1 MLNWQ
6 PKPDY
11 YRKKMS
17 RSQHNL
23 LLINTPIRRQTYWS
37 PATLTKL
44 FALLICLFV
53 VSTTSAQ
60 ENFYTVKLQV
70 LEDKDH
76 SLTLEEIINNP
87 DAHPFREVLTP
98 GFAGGFTRSAH
109 WFKFELSPLQMIS
122 EQLFIKFQPNIPD
135 KVELYLPV
143 GNEDFKIF
151 QTGRLTPYN
160 LRSVPYRGLILP
172 VPNPQ
177 QTVTAY
183 LRMETTG
190 SSLLFVSVHTPAQ
203 FYVSNMHEDLFFG
216 LYIGLVLLAILVTLF
231 QASWLKEKIFFY
243 YLLYLF
249 SALALI
255 LSSEG
260 YVSALL
266 FKDSS
271 ALSGVITKIS
281 LMTSI
286 VATTLFFKSLLD
298 IDSAKAPKL
307 NLVSTAVI
315 GTAIIGAFVVFLGGY
330 IEVANLTMI
339 GLVLITIL
347 YVLRSTLI
355 TVVPIDFV
363 AQRWYRGLIF
373 IALTGL
379 LGSIL
384 IISGRLP
391 GYLHFYYLYHMTL
404 LCTFISFQLLMGW
417 RFVLMKTSELAAR
430 KQAEQL
436 ELALDTERKANDLK
450 TRFLS
455 MIHHELRT
463 PLSVIR
469 LALGMPLPSDK
480 VKSFAKEAVNNIDAI
495 IERCAYTE
503 RLEHGRFNPVL
514 ESVDLKA
521 LIQNLIPVTAQVE
534 LQCESTTFVVDSDA
548 ELLKVVFKNLLD
560 NALKYAS
567 PHKKVGILLYTRGTG
582 LSADHLVTFSNVV
595 ADPETIDVN
604 KIFERYVRMPGA
616 EKVSGSGVGLFIV
629 KGILKSLHADIECH
643 LNGNVIEFTICF

>member
-23 LLINTPIRRQTYWS
+23 LLINTSIRRQTYWS

-44 FALLICLFV
+44 FALLICLLV
-53 VSTTSAQ
+53 VSNTAAQ
-60 ENFYTVKLQV
+60 ENFNFVKLQV
-70 LEDKDH
+70 LEDKNH
-76 SLTLEEIINNP
+76 SITLEDIITNP
-87 DAHPFREVLTP
+87 DAHPFTEVLTP

-122 EQLFIKFQPNIPD
+122 EQLFIKFQPNILD
-135 KVELYLPV
+135 KIELYLPAENGDYRV
-143 GNEDFKIF
+143 YP
-151 QTGRLTPYN
+151 TGRLTPYN
-160 LRSVPYRGLILP
+160 QRIVPYRGIILP

-190 SSLLFVSVHTPAQ
+190 SSLLFVSTHTPAQ
-203 FYVSNMHEDLFFG
+203 FYISNMREDLFFG
-216 LYIGLVLLAILVTLF
+216 FYIGLVLLAILITLF
-231 QASWLKEKIFFY
+231 QAIWSEEKIFRY
-243 YLLYLF
+243 YLLYLI

-271 ALSGVITKIS
+271 ALGSVITKA
-281 LMTSI
+281 SI
-286 VATTLFFKSLLD
+286 MANIIATTLFFKTLLD
-298 IDSAKAPKL
+298 IDSVKAPKL
-307 NLVSTAVI
+307 NLVSSAVI
-315 GTAIIGAFVVFLGGY
+315 GTAIIGTSVVFLGGY
-330 IEVANLTMI
+330 IEFANLTMI
-339 GLVLITIL
+339 GLVLTAIL
-347 YVLRSTLI
+347 FILRSTSSS
-355 TVVPIDFV
+355 VVPIDSV
-363 AQRWYRGLIF
+363 AQLWYRGIIF

-391 GYLHFYYLYHMTL
+391 GYLPIYYFYHMTL
-404 LCTFISFQLLMGW
+404 VCTIISFQLLMGW

-430 KQAEQL
+430 KQADAL
-436 ELALDTERKANDLK
+436 ERVLDTERKANDLK

-455 MIHHELRT
+455 MIHHEIRT

-469 LALGMPLPSDK
+469 LALGMSEPSDK
-480 VKSFAKEAVNNIDAI
+480 VKIFAKEAVNNIDAI

-503 RLEHGRFNPVL
+503 RLEHGRFNPTY

-521 LIQNLIPVTAQVE
+521 LIQHLIPVTAQVE

-560 NALKYAS
+560 NALKYGS
-567 PHKKVGILLYTRGTG
+567 PPKKITILLYTRGTG
-582 LSADHLVTFSNVV
+582 LSADHIVTFSNVV
-595 ADPETIDVN
+595 AEPDTIDVN
-604 KIFERYVRMPGA
+604 KIFERYIRMPGA